1 MIVVTG
7 ATGNVGRPLVR
18 ALVAAGEQVT
28 AVSRRISASQVPA
41 GVRYHQADLAEPESL
56 KPVLDGAET
65 LFLLTSGDFVAADG
79 NLSDVLEVTRA
90 GGIRRVVLLS
100 SQGVSTKDHSSELE
114 DAVTQSGMDWTMLRP
129 GGFHSNTLQWADT
142 VRAQRVVTAPFGD
155 IALPTIDPADIAQVA
170 AVALRDTAHNGNIYE
185 LTGPVA
191 ISPRQQA
198 AAIADA
204 LGEPVRFV
212 EQTRAEAKA
221 AMVRFMP
228 EPVAERTLDILGA
241 PSTASQRVSPDVELL
256 LGRPARTF
264 AEWATHNVSAF
275 Q

>member
-18 ALVAAGEQVT
+18 ALAAAGEQVT

-41 GVRYHQADLAEPESL
+41 GVRYHQADLAEPETL

-79 NLSDVLEVTRA
+79 NLSDVLQVARA

-100 SQGVSTKDHSSELE
+100 SHGVSTKDHSSELE
-114 DAVTQSGMDWTMLRP
+114 DAVTQSGVDWTMLRP
-129 GGFHSNTLQWADT
+129 GGFHSNTLQWADAI
-142 VRAQRVVTAPFGD
+142 RAQRVVTAPFGD

-170 AVALRDTAHNGNIYE
+170 AVALRDAAHNGNVYE

-191 ISPRQQA
+191 MSPRQQA

-241 PSTASQRVSPDVELL
+241 PSTALQRVSPDVELL

-264 AEWATHNVSAF
+264 AEWATHNISAF

>member
-41 GVRYHQADLAEPESL
+41 GVRYHQADLVEPENL

-155 IALPTIDPADIAQVA
+155 IALPTIDPADTAQVA
-170 AVALRDTAHNGNIYE
+170 AVALRDAAHNGNVYE

-241 PSTASQRVSPDVELL
+241 PSTAAQRVSPDVELL

-264 AEWATHNVSAF
+264 AEWATHNISAF